1 MSRSQVTQFLGAI
14 TQWVASSNIGKTVV
28 KQQSIA
34 KELFW
39 PVFENNLS
47 VQQIITLRETLAAK
61 PFEIREGNIFEHL
74 DAYVEANDLGEPHS
88 LGALWKAIAE
98 MTPTGLNTSP
108 NACCGKYELLYR
120 LVRPGASQPN
130 KGDILDA
137 GVVIELK
144 GKEVRLSD
152 PKLTGI
158 TYIKKTNEI
167 FNDCEFEGNNTTT
180 SKWRGTK
187 VFEIEKAQHRDHY
200 VKEFAKNGGLARTLI
215 SQYLRDHGFCS
226 DRFESCRIAAEVIP
240 EVADNGEGDGE
251 ASPSPGYGA
260 FDQDRL
266 QRVILKSFFQK
277 YKEKQEFDRIIV
289 FGDGTNVKFIENED
303 DLDKLTI
310 YSDYFRIGQTAN
322 IGWYIR

>member
-1 MSRSQVTQFLGAI
+1 MSRTQVTQFLGAI
-14 TQWVASSNIGKTVV
+14 TQWVASSNIGKTAL

-39 PVFENNLS
+39 PVFENDLS
-47 VQQIITLRETLAAK
+47 IQQIITIRETFATQ
-61 PFEIREGNIFEHL
+61 PFEIKEGNIFEHL
-74 DAYVEANDLGEPHS
+74 DAYVEANDLGEIQPLS
-88 LGALWKAIAE
+88 ALWKAIAD

-120 LVRPGASQPN
+120 LIRPRASQPN

-158 TYIKKTNEI
+158 AYIKKTNEI
-167 FNDCEFEGNNTTT
+167 FNTDVFEGNNTTT

-187 VFEIEKAQHRDHY
+187 VFEIEKTQHKEHY
-200 VKEFAKNGGLARTLI
+200 VTQFAKNGSLARAMIAL
-215 SQYLRDHGFCS
+215 YLTEHDFCPSSRAS
-226 DRFESCRIAAEVIP
+226 DIAAEIIP
-240 EVADNGEGDGE
+240 EVAGHCAERGCAAPMN
-251 ASPSPGYGA
+251 YGN
-260 FDQDRL
+260 FNQERL
-266 QRVILKSFFQK
+266 QRVILESFFRK

-289 FGDGTNVKFIENED
+289 FGDGTNVKFIENEK

-322 IGWYIR
+322 IGWYIH

>member
-1 MSRSQVTQFLGAI
+1 MSRSQITQFLGAI
-14 TQWVASSNIGKTVV
+14 TQWIASSNIGKTAA

-47 VQQIITLRETLAAK
+47 VQQIIALRETLASK
-61 PFEIREGNIFEHL
+61 PFEIKEGNIFEHL
-74 DAYVEANDLGEPHS
+74 DAYVKANDLGAPHS
-88 LGALWKAIAE
+88 LSALWKAIAE

-120 LVRPGASQPN
+120 LIRPNASQPN

-152 PKLTGI
+152 PKLTGMA
-158 TYIKKTNEI
+158 YIKKTNDI

-187 VFEIEKAQHRDHY
+187 VFEIEKTQHKDHY
-200 VKEFAKNGGLARTLI
+200 VTQFAKNGDLARSLI
-215 SQYLRDHGFCS
+215 VQYLTEHAFCS
-226 DRFESCRIAAEVIP
+226 PSKAPEIASEVIP
-240 EVADNGEGDGE
+240 DIGDNCGT
-251 ASPSPGYGA
+251 SPSPGYGE

-266 QRVILKSFFQK
+266 QRVILGSFFQK

-289 FGDGTNVKFIENED
+289 FGDGSDVKFIENED

>member
-1 MSRSQVTQFLGAI
+1 MSRSQVIQSLGAI
-14 TQWVASSNIGKTVV
+14 TQWVASSNIGKTVA
-28 KQQSIA
+28 KQESIA

-47 VQQIITLRETLAAK
+47 VEQIITLRETLATK
-61 PFEIREGNIFEHL
+61 PFEIKEGNIFEQL
-74 DAYVEANDLGEPHS
+74 DAYVAANDLGAPHS
-88 LGALWKAIAE
+88 LSALWKAIAE

-120 LVRPGASQPN
+120 LVRPSASQPN

-152 PKLTGI
+152 PKLTGMA
-158 TYIKKTNEI
+158 YIKKTNEI

-180 SKWRGTK
+180 SKWRGSK

-200 VKEFAKNGGLARTLI
+200 TQQFAKNGSLARRLI
-215 SQYLRDHGFCS
+215 SRYLNEHGFC
-226 DRFESCRIAAEVIP
+226 DGRFESCRVASEVIP
-240 EVADNGEGDGE
+240 STGDDGEGVSPTYGE
-251 ASPSPGYGA
+251 
-260 FDQDRL
+260 FNQEHL
-266 QRVILKSFFQK
+266 QRVILKSFFKK

-289 FGDGTNVKFIENED
+289 FGNGTNVKFIENED
-303 DLDKLTI
+303 DLAKLSI
-310 YSDYFRIGQTAN
+310 YSDYFRIGQTTN
-322 IGWYIR
+322 VGWYVR

>member
-14 TQWVASSNIGKTVV
+14 TQWVASSNIGKTAI

-47 VQQIITLRETLAAK
+47 VEQIITLRETLATQ
-61 PFEIREGNIFEHL
+61 PFEIKEGNIFEHL
-74 DAYVEANDLGEPHS
+74 DAYVVANDLGAPHS
-88 LGALWKAIAE
+88 LNALWKAIAE

-120 LVRPGASQPN
+120 LVRPRASQPN

-152 PKLTGI
+152 PKLTGMA
-158 TYIKKTNEI
+158 YIKKTNNI
-167 FNDCEFEGNNTTT
+167 FNSSEFEGNNTTT

-187 VFEIEKAQHRDHY
+187 VFEIEKAQHRHHY
-200 VKEFAKNGGLARTLI
+200 VTQFAKNGDLARSLI
-215 SQYLRDHGFCS
+215 AQYLTEHAFCS
-226 DRFESCRIAAEVIP
+226 SSDAPNIAAEIIP
-240 EVADNGEGDGE
+240 DVADHDGVT
-251 ASPSPGYGA
+251 PSPGYGV

-266 QRVILKSFFQK
+266 QRVILGSFFRK

-289 FGDGTNVKFIENED
+289 FGDGTNVKFIENEK
-303 DLDKLTI
+303 DLEKLTI

-322 IGWYIR
+322 IGWYVR

>member
-39 PVFENNLS
+39 PVFDNNLS

-74 DAYVEANDLGEPHS
+74 DAYVIANDLGTPHS
-88 LGALWKAIAE
+88 LDALWKAIAE

-120 LVRPGASQPN
+120 LIRPGASQPN

-158 TYIKKTNEI
+158 TYIKKTNDI

-180 SKWRGTK
+180 SKWRGRK
-187 VFEIEKAQHRDHY
+187 VFEIEKTQHRDHY
-200 VKEFAKNGGLARTLI
+200 VTQFAKNGDRARSLI
-215 SQYLRDHGFCS
+215 AQYLTEHAFCAS
-226 DRFESCRIAAEVIP
+226 SNALDIASEVIP
-240 EVADNGEGDGE
+240 DISDHSE
-251 ASPSPGYGA
+251 ATPSPGYGA

-266 QRVILKSFFQK
+266 QRVILGSFFQK

-289 FGDGTNVKFIENED
+289 FGDGTDVKFIENEK
-303 DLDKLTI
+303 DLEKLTI